1 VPETSGQAGPEIEHG
16 DPRQHAAELLEQA
29 DRLTDLARELRTEA
43 QRLNAALKDPELL
56 RERRFAPS
64 SEETEGAATGLP
76 GESGELPISDGAR
89 LMITN
94 LATSGSSRQ
103 EILEVMRDELG
114 LKNAEEI
121 LEWMRI

>member
-1 VPETSGQAGPEIEHG
+1 
-16 DPRQHAAELLEQA
+16 
-29 DRLTDLARELRTEA
+29 
-43 QRLNAALKDPELL
+43 
-56 RERRFAPS
+56 
-64 SEETEGAATGLP
+64 
-76 GESGELPISDGAR
+76 LPISDGAR

-121 LEWMRI
+121 LERMRI